1 MAQADTTLF
10 VDLDPDDILVVHGC
24 AVIAPVHKS
33 GRQVRLRVKAA
44 PDVKVERIR
53 PKSADGFVPR
63 LPK

>member
-1 MAQADTTLF
+1 MTRSDTTLF
-10 VDLDPDDILVVHGC
+10 VDLDPDDRLVVHGS
-24 AVIAPVHKS
+24 AVIEPVHKS

-53 PKSADGFVPR
+53 PTTPDSFVPR